1 VRPRAANLPNPTT
14 DDLPRALLVGVA
26 LDGKAIQLADLDELD
41 ALVGSAQLQVG
52 GKLIC
57 RRQRPDAALY
67 VGTGK
72 AEEIKAMVEEQAL
85 DLVVFDDPISP
96 IQQRNLT
103 RLIGVPVLDR
113 VELILDIFAQRARS
127 NEGKLQVELARIEH
141 QITRLVRSWSHL
153 ERQRGGFGQR
163 GGPGEKQIEL
173 DRRML
178 DGKAKQLKQRL
189 TKLERQRNTRRR
201 ARGRNPIPLI
211 ALVGYTNAGK
221 SSLFNALTHA
231 QTYAAD
237 QLFATLDTLSRQ
249 LYLGPH
255 EQVVISD
262 TVGFVRNLPHSLV
275 QAFKATLE
283 ETAQADLLVHVV
295 DAANPAFREQIAE
308 VQKVLATIGAGEVL
322 QLLVFNKIDLLPEG
336 VAHAPGEPLIS
347 QQQTSS
353 TDPMDTPPCDRLPR
367 FWVSAHSGAG
377 LSELRQFLRQFAGQ
391 YALKASRQDADAQHP
406 DVSGPSLVLP
416 SSEKVQHD
424 AFVA

>member
-1 VRPRAANLPNPTT
+1 
-14 DDLPRALLVGVA
+14 VA
-26 LDGKAIQLADLDELD
+26 LDGRAIKLADLDELD
-41 ALVGSAQLQVG
+41 ALVSSAQLQVSE
-52 GKLIC
+52 KLIC

-72 AEEIKAMVEEQAL
+72 AEEIRALVQEQSL

-178 DGKAKQLKQRL
+178 DVKAKQLKQRL
-189 TKLERQRNTRRR
+189 GKLEKQRITRRR

-249 LYLGPH
+249 LYLGPK

-308 VQKVLATIGAGEVL
+308 VEKVLETIGAGEVP
-322 QLLVFNKIDLLPEG
+322 QLIVFNKIDLLPDG
-336 VAHAPGEPLIS
+336 VAREPGEPLIF
-347 QQQTSS
+347 QLEASS
-353 TDPMDTPPCDRLPR
+353 TAPMDTPPCDRLPR

-377 LSELRQFLRQFAGQ
+377 LGELRQFLQQFAGQ
-391 YALKASRQDADAQHP
+391 YALNTSRHDADARHP
-406 DVSGPSLVLP
+406 DASRPSFVLP